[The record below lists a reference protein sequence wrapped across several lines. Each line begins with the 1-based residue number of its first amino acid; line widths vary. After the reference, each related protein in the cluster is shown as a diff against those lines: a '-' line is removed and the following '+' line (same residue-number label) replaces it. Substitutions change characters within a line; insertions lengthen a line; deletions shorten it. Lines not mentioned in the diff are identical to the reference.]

1 MNYNYNFSANAI
13 NPNAVGTRLFKGSTN
28 LTVTKN
34 NSVTEQALNMTIT
47 FNDPYKQFSLEELRT
62 IDYIVNRNMRNQP
75 NQFGGFNNGQNS
87 LWNNTGKENFNNNVF
102 STNNQNGIFNSNC
115 GMNNSTTDMMRN
127 MGLAPPTNFNANS
140 SNMNMDINQ
149 TQKFNN
155 PFGGVSNNSN
165 IFANNGGGNSN
176 MNTNVVMNNNS
187 NSNQGLMSRNI
198 FGNSNTSTTTS
209 NTLFLP
215 NTNIFANN
223 NSSTLGSLG
232 NNQNVSNTSPFGNN
246 NNNASSNNAFFN
258 NNNTTGMNNN
268 SNGFTIT
275 NSLFMPSQ
283 NKGGSTMPLG
293 SVNNNNMTNTNMS
306 NNTNIAQST
315 TSPFSFNPQPPQST
329 SNPLSNISTLPQF
342 SKPQTAPINQSTS
355 LPNPPLFNSSSF
367 FKPQTNP
374 PNPTANTSIPSGSSL
389 LRPSNPPPQ
398 TIPLSTSIP
407 IDPSKLYSMTNPL
420 VNSLILQDKINS
432 IAMNKENIDI
442 NLSSSYISPIYSP
455 LSDIFHSLE
464 KLNDTVKHSLHNE
477 SKGPLILESERSYSN
492 KPSVIFIKDMDDYK
506 RYLAKENA
514 NVIQPNKTIIDF
526 SGRKSLY
533 KSSSS
538 RKKKLDLDSIE
549 RLGNEVYSKIS
560 YPRSVKGSFHMY
572 KESNKFKGGLLY
584 RKGSDEKRTKSTDT
598 HSIKEEEPIIIQENE
613 PLNKTIVK
621 ENKLITFCKFEF
633 DKRGM
638 ESYQYKHLL
647 EGLENHIKTNISIT
661 IIETETVSSMIK
673 LISSSLCNFFPI
685 SSAEFTSH
693 ITLSQN
699 DKPFTSSLSVKL
711 ISLEIPITVSLSP
724 DITTALPL
732 ISKYNSSPS
741 LSQMEELSYES
752 LFSLN
757 EFSIFNSNGRV
768 SFLQSVDVSNVNFDE
783 FITLDPL
790 NVSISSKNER
800 YVKFSGVKVQIEI
813 FNMKINSEH
822 VYKQIKE
829 KLEKEGATMTSYDKE
844 KKVLKF
850 TNVIN

>member
-1 MNYNYNFSANAI
+1 MNYNYNFSAI
-13 NPNAVGTRLFKGSTN
+13 NPNAIGTRLYKGSSN
-28 LTVTKN
+28 LTTAKL
-34 NSVTEQALNMTIT
+34 NSATEQMLTAVIT
-47 FNDPYKQFSLEELRT
+47 FNEPYNSFSFEELRT

-75 NQFGGFNNGQNS
+75 NQFGAFNNGQNS
-87 LWNNTGKENFNNNVF
+87 LWNNTGKENFNNNAF
-102 STNNQNGIFNSNC
+102 STNNQNGMFNSNC
-115 GMNNSTTDMMRN
+115 GMNNGTTDMMRN
-127 MGLAPPTNFNANS
+127 MGLTPSTNFNANN
-140 SNMNMDINQ
+140 SNMNVDMNQ

-155 PFGGVSNNSN
+155 PFGGASNNSN
-165 IFANNGGGNSN
+165 IFGNNGGNAN
-176 MNTNVVMNNNS
+176 MNSNVVMNNNT
-187 NSNQGLMSRNI
+187 NTNQGLMGRNI
-198 FGNSNTSTTTS
+198 FGNSNTSANTSS

-223 NSSTLGSLG
+223 NSSTLGQLG
-232 NNQNVSNTSPFGNN
+232 NNQNMSNTSPFGNN
-246 NNNASSNNAFFN
+246 NNTSSSNSFFN

-268 SNGFTIT
+268 NSNSFTIT
-275 NSLFMPSQ
+275 NSLFMPPQ

-293 SVNNNNMTNTNMS
+293 SVNSNNMTNTNMS
-306 NNTNIAQST
+306 NTNMAQS

-329 SNPLSNISTLPQF
+329 SNPLSNPNTLPQII
-342 SKPQTAPINQSTS
+342 KPQTAPVNQSSS

-398 TIPLSTSIP
+398 NIPLSSSIP
-407 IDPSKLYSMTNPL
+407 IDPSKLMSMTNPL
-420 VNSLILQDKINS
+420 VTSLILQEKINS

-464 KLNDTVKHSLHNE
+464 KLNETVKHSLHNE

-492 KPSVIFIKDMDDYK
+492 KPNVIFIKDMDDYN

-514 NVIQPNKTIIDF
+514 IQPNKNIIDF

-533 KSSSS
+533 KSSSQ
-538 RKKKLDLDSIE
+538 KKKLDLDSIE
-549 RLGNEVYSKIS
+549 KLGNEVYSKIS

-572 KESNKFKGGLLY
+572 KASNKFKGSMLY

-598 HSIKEEEPIIIQENE
+598 HSIKEEEPITIQESVIE
-613 PLNKTIVK
+613 NKITVK

-633 DKRGM
+633 DKKGM
-638 ESYQYKHLL
+638 ESYKYKHLL
-647 EGLENHIKTNISIT
+647 EGLVNHIKTNISIT

-673 LISSSLCNFFPI
+673 LISSSLSNFFPI
-685 SSAEFTSH
+685 STAEFISH
-693 ITLSQN
+693 ITLCQN

-711 ISLEIPITVSLSP
+711 ISLEIPITVSISP
-724 DITTALPL
+724 DIATALPL

-741 LSQMEELSYES
+741 LSQMEMMSYES
-752 LFSLN
+752 LFSMN
-757 EFSIFNSNGRV
+757 NFSIFNSNGRI
-768 SFLQSVDVSNVNFDE
+768 SFLQTVDVSNVNFDE

-790 NVSISSKNER
+790 NVSISSKNEK

-829 KLEKEGATMTSYDKE
+829 KLEKEGATMSSYDKE
-844 KKVLKF
+844 TKVLKF